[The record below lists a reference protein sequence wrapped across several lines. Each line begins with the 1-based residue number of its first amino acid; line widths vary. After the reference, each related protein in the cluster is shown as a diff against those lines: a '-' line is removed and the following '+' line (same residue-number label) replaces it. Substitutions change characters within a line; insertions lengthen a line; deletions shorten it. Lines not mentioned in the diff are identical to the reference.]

1 MSLGRGS
8 KGLYYYPS
16 MVITRLI
23 LAWDGESV
31 TEIDFDKLVI
41 TEDKDNHIRT
51 MSYDGVEVLQY
62 DLTTSYSLPDG
73 LGTVSRTVTHDASE
87 WI

>member
-1 MSLGRGS
+1 MSVGNES
-8 KGLYYYPS
+8 NTLYYYPS
-16 MVITRLI
+16 NVVTRLV
-23 LAWDGESV
+23 LEGDYEPV

-41 TEDKDNHIRT
+41 TEDKDNHIR
-51 MSYDGVEVLQY
+51 SIAYDSINVLQY

-73 LGTVSRTVTHDASE
+73 LGTVTRTVTHDASE